1 MSGQLQLID
10 KNALDDNKWDAL
22 VAKTA
27 ATVYNQRYYLDALS
41 ENWCAVVWDDYR
53 GAMAIPYSVRAGV
66 KGIFTPNFIRSLDW
80 MGEQPC
86 DFNEVETLLRARFK
100 RGNLNTN
107 ECLFRNASEQVYQV
121 IETGEELQTG
131 SQTKRGI
138 KKFEK
143 TGLLIEPVSIEEA
156 LPIIIS
162 ELKAKVKSLTPIDF
176 VRFEHLLLNY
186 DKRQCTCLGIRGEK
200 LHAAIILIEWKGEV
214 LHIKSGVDEF
224 GKQNGLMHAL
234 MYHSIGQVLSNGKK
248 FSFEGSFVPSVRQF
262 NLGFGA
268 TDRVYYN
275 WKWDNS
281 PWWFSMLL
289 KLKKTNS

>member
-10 KNALDDNKWDAL
+10 KDTLDYDKWDAL
-22 VAKTA
+22 LKKTTA
-27 ATVYNQRYYLDALS
+27 SVYNQRYYLDALA
-41 ENWCAVVWDDYR
+41 ENWCAIVLGDYQ
-53 GAMAIPYSVRAGV
+53 GGMAIPYSVRVGV

-80 MGEQPC
+80 MGEKPI
-86 DFNEVETLLRARFK
+86 DFNELEVLLKKRFK
-100 RGNLNTN
+100 RGNFNTN
-107 ECLFRNASEQVYQV
+107 ELLFSHSSEQVYQT
-121 IETGEELQTG
+121 IGTENELQVG
-131 SQTKRGI
+131 SQTKRSI

-156 LPIIIS
+156 LPIVVS
-162 ELKAKVKSLTPIDF
+162 ELKAKVKSLTSIDF
-176 VRFEHLLLNY
+176 QRFEQLLLKY
-186 DKRQCTCLGIRGEK
+186 DRRQCFCFGIRGEQ
-200 LHAAIILIEWKGEV
+200 LHAAIILIEWNGEV

-234 MYHSIGQVLSNGKK
+234 MYNVIRESISNGKQ

-281 PWWFSMLL
+281 PWWFNMLL
-289 KLKKTNS
+289 KLKKN